1 MARQKRTTPS
11 LTKFKDDI
19 VRACQ
24 FALDVKWE
32 NRNNAQMR
40 RREAKRKQEE
50 EQLNWIKYPQNKEW
64 HEDSQDW
71 SQAST
76 SPEKEE
82 LKFDNV
88 KIKEEHPSTYKNYI
102 YRGKNWE
109 CPICGAEDHC
119 GHYHCT
125 QCQGIHPKD
134 RSFKMRPSRQ
144 CKCLKISG
152 SNSGEGEEA
161 Y

>member
-1 MARQKRTTPS
+1 MARQKRTIPS

-50 EQLNWIKYPQNKEW
+50 EQLNWIKFPSNEEW
-64 HEDSQDW
+64 HEDAQDW
-71 SQAST
+71 SKAST
-76 SPEKEE
+76 EGEE
-82 LKFDNV
+82 QEI
-88 KIKEEHPSTYKNYI
+88 KIKTERKETPSTYKNYI

-134 RSFKMRPSRQ
+134 RSYKMRPSRQ
-144 CKCLKISG
+144 CKCLKDGG

>member
-11 LTKFKDDI
+11 LTKFRNDI

-32 NRNNAQMR
+32 NYNNAQMR

-50 EQLNWIKYPQNKEW
+50 EQLNWIKFPSNKEW
-64 HEDSQDW
+64 YEDTQDW
-71 SQAST
+71 SQIST
-76 SPEKEE
+76 SQEGEE
-82 LKFDNV
+82 QEV
-88 KIKEEHPSTYKNYI
+88 KIKTESKETPSMYKNYI

-144 CKCLKISG
+144 CKCLEISG
-152 SNSGEGEEA
+152 NNTEEGEEA

>member
-1 MARQKRTTPS
+1 MERQKRTTPS

-50 EQLNWIKYPQNKEW
+50 EQLRWIKSPLNKEW
-64 HEDSQDW
+64 YEDTQDW

-76 SPEKEE
+76 FPEEEE
-82 LKFDNV
+82 LKVNN
-88 KIKEEHPSTYKNYI
+88 IKTEEENLSTYKNYI
-102 YRGKNWE
+102 YRGKNWK
-109 CPICGAEDHC
+109 CPICSTEDHC
-119 GHYHCT
+119 GHYHCIR
-125 QCQGIHPKD
+125 CQGIHPKN
-134 RSFKMRPSRQ
+134 RSYKMRLSRQ
-144 CKCLKISG
+144 CKCMKIGG
-152 SNSGEGEEA
+152 SN
-161 Y
+161 